1 MRPTLKK
8 DYFSVPKGTVINVI
22 LAGTLY
28 KLQDA
33 KTKDFFA
40 LMNKEQ
46 LDEYVNKN

>member
-1 MRPTLKK
+1 MKPTLKK

-28 KLQDA
+28 KLQNA

-40 LMNKEQ
+40 IMSKEQ
-46 LDEYVNKN
+46 VDEYVNQN